1 MTGVSDLDPEG
12 KITGKVVG
20 KVVMSFVLE
29 KTTMTRPGE
38 LLKRP
43 KSDAKKKEWHAKEV
57 KESHIMLLR
66 LTNADLELLASFER
80 APRSVEMVMTAVCE
94 LLKLPYG
101 SWSEVRRLLYPECN
115 KELVPSHQQFKE
127 KLVDCSSHKSWRSP
141 EEKAA
146 AYPQPTKHQKMP
158 RIVEYVTAYSDQGA
172 SPGDMLNMLKKYTS
186 DPEFAPEKV
195 GEYSKAA
202 FALCAWVRA
211 VELHFKEVKRKP
223 TREVL
228 EFAIDSGSSK
238 LNPCKFHQI
247 EVS

>member
-1 MTGVSDLDPEG
+1 MTGVSDFDPVG
-12 KITGKVVG
+12 KIAGT
-20 KVVMSFVLE
+20 VVMSFVLE
-29 KTTMTRPGE
+29 KKTITRPAE
-38 LLKRP
+38 LKRP
-43 KSDAKKKEWHAKEV
+43 KSDAKKKEHKWHAKEV

-80 APRSVEMVMTAVCE
+80 APRSVEMVMAAVCE
-94 LLKLPYG
+94 LLKLPYV
-101 SWSEVRRLLYPECN
+101 SWSEARRLLYPECN

-127 KLVDCSSHKSWRSP
+127 KLVDSSSHKSWRRP

-146 AYPQPTKHQKMP
+146 AYPQPTKPQKMP

-172 SPGDMLNMLKKYTS
+172 SPGDMLNMLKKYTI
-186 DPEFAPEKV
+186 DPEFAAEKV

-211 VELHFKEVKRKP
+211 VELHFKGVKRKP
-223 TREVL
+223 SREIL
-228 EFAIDSGSSK
+228 EFAIESGSSK

-247 EVS
+247 EAS